1 MADFGQG
8 VALYFF
14 FLKYMAM
21 LMAFLSIS
29 ALPNMIWSA
38 IGRQGSSSGQTG
50 DHSALGGPHCCM
62 LQHLHGRCLLCDPRV
77 GLAGC

>member
-38 IGRQGSSSGQTG
+38 IGRQAASSGQTG
-50 DHSALGGPHCCM
+50 DHSASSGPTAACCNVCM
-62 LQHLHGRCLLCDPRV
+62 
-77 GLAGC
+77 